1 MRSINLWDSLYFITE
16 EVQELIDK
24 GEHYMNS
31 KKNYILISILIFSL
45 LVCLIDAVIKPNYF
59 VKIPIKIVFFLILP
73 ILFFIFNKNDTS
85 EFKKLFVFK
94 KKGFL
99 TSIGLGIAV
108 FLVIMGGYLLT
119 KDLIDYSNV
128 TKSLT
133 ESMGITA
140 DNFIYVAFYIAIINS
155 FLEEFFFRG
164 YGFITLKKYSSR
176 KFAYLFSSGVFAV
189 YHIGMLIGMFNIGA
203 LLLLL
208 SGLVAGGCIF
218 NYLNEKNDN
227 IYSSWFVH
235 MFANF
240 AINTVGLILFG
251 IL

>member
-1 MRSINLWDSLYFITE
+1 
-16 EVQELIDK
+16 
-24 GEHYMNS
+24 MNN
-31 KKNYILISILIFSL
+31 KKDYILISILIFSL
-45 LVCLIDAVIKPNYF
+45 FVCLIDAVIKPNYF
-59 VKIPIKIVFFLILP
+59 VKIPIKIVFFLVLP

-108 FLVIMGGYLLT
+108 FAVIMGGYLLT

-164 YGFITLKKYSSR
+164 YGFITLEKYSSR

-189 YHIGMLIGMFNIGA
+189 YHIGMLVGMFDIGA

-208 SGLVAGGCIF
+208 AGLAAGGCIF
-218 NYLNEKNDN
+218 NYLNELNDN